1 MTSVQTQ
8 RAGLSVQRLSR
19 VDRLLARYVEGGHL
33 AGALGLIYR
42 KGEVAYN
49 SAIGQRDLATGQ
61 PMTEDTIFRI
71 YSMTKPI
78 TAVAALM
85 LFEDGQFLLD
95 DPVATYLPEFE
106 DVKVCTGDL
115 ENLVPPNR
123 PIYSQRHLHAHR
135 GVELWLG

>member
-1 MTSVQTQ
+1 MTTVQPQ
-8 RAGLSVQRLSR
+8 RVGLSVQRLSR
-19 VDRLLARYVEGGHL
+19 VDRLLERYVENGLL

-42 KGEVAYN
+42 KGEVAYCN
-49 SAIGQRDLATGQ
+49 AIGQRELETGL

-95 DPVATYLPEFE
+95 DQVATYLPEFNG
-106 DVKVCTGDL
+106 VQVCTGDI
-115 ENLVPPNR
+115 ETSCRRNGP
-123 PIYSQRHLHAHR
+123 
-135 GVELWLG
+135 